1 MSVFSN
7 PLHYAPEAADRYV
20 QALFDVLGD
29 RDPLETMSRT
39 PALLRDAVEGVD
51 DAALYRP
58 EAPGKWSV
66 VEVVQHLA
74 DSELVYGYRIR
85 MTVGH
90 DRPPI
95 PGYDQDLWAQNLA
108 YREVRLEDALADFEA
123 LRTMNLRFLRAL
135 PEAAWERVG
144 LHAERGEESVRKLTR
159 MMGGH
164 DLVHLRQIE
173 RIKAAVA
180 G

>member
-7 PLHYAPEAADRYV
+7 PLSYAPEAADAYV
-20 QALFDVLGD
+20 RALFDVLGN
-29 RDPLETMSRT
+29 RDPLDTLPRT
-39 PALLRDAVEGVD
+39 PARLRDAVEDVPD
-51 DAALYRP
+51 EALRRP

-74 DSELVYGYRIR
+74 DSELVYGYRLR
-85 MTVGH
+85 LTVAH
-90 DRPPI
+90 DRPAI
-95 PGYDQDLWAQNLA
+95 PGYDQDRWAANLRYA
-108 YREVRLEDALADFEA
+108 DVLLEDALADFEA
-123 LRTMNLRFLRAL
+123 LRTMNLRFLRGL
-135 PEAAWERVG
+135 PEEGWERVG

-159 MMGGH
+159 LMAGH

-173 RIKAAVA
+173 RIKLAVT